1 MSSILSGAHHFETAV
16 YGTVFADRSAALAR
30 VHAGDALI
38 LVPDPADVD
47 PPNVWV
53 HAPGG
58 DVLGHLAPDI
68 NKWLSVLM
76 LGGVRYRATTLSVG
90 TEGTESWRRLI
101 IRVDRS

>member
-1 MSSILSGAHHFETAV
+1 MATIHPGASRFETAV

-30 VHAGDALI
+30 LHVGDALI

-47 PPNVWV
+47 PPAVWV

-68 NKWLSVLM
+68 TRWMAPRM
-76 LGGVRYRATTLSVG
+76 LDGERYRAHALSIG
-90 TEGTESWRRLI
+90 APDTESWRRLTI
-101 IRVDRS
+101 SVERL